1 MISRDIVDLMT
12 IAILMTVG
20 SHSSE
25 DALTARDI

>member
-12 IAILMTVG
+12 IAILMTAG

-25 DALTARDI
+25 DSPTARGI

>member
-1 MISRDIVDLMT
+1 MTSRDIVDLMT

-25 DALTARDI
+25 DSLTARDT

>member
-20 SHSSE
+20 SRSSE
-25 DALTARDI
+25 DSLTARDI

>member
-12 IAILMTVG
+12 IAILMAVG

-25 DALTARDI
+25 DSLTARGI